1 MAFNLEVLRYPMYRI
16 IEPATRW
23 LVRNRVHPNVITTFG
38 FIATVSSGYFYHQD
52 HVRVAGFLVLF
63 GGLFD
68 LFDGRVARISGLA
81 SKFGAFYDSVL
92 DRMSEV
98 AMYLGLLS
106 LYVKY
111 QSGPMDLVM
120 IYVIMVAAAG
130 SIMVS
135 YTRARAEGLGLDCS
149 VGLMQR
155 PERVV
160 AIGAASLF
168 FGLMWEGLVLTAVI
182 VIVAILTNITVIQR
196 MVWVYQRATGVPLDD
211 MAASGPDEEPTSVA
225 ENDERNP

>member
-1 MAFNLEVLRYPMYRI
+1 MAFNLKVLQQPMYRI
-16 IEPATRW
+16 IEPVTKW

-38 FIATVSSGYFYHQD
+38 FAATVASGYFYHQD

-106 LYVKY
+106 LYTKY

-120 IYVIMVAAAG
+120 IYVIMLAAAG

-160 AIGAASLF
+160 ALGAASLF
-168 FGLMWEGLVLTAVI
+168 FGLMWDGLVLTAVI
-182 VIVAILTNITVIQR
+182 VIVAILTNITVVQR
-196 MVWVYQRATGVPLDD
+196 MVWVYKRATGVPLDD
-211 MAASGPDEEPTSVA
+211 MVTETTIEPETPAAKKPA
-225 ENDERNP
+225 RNP